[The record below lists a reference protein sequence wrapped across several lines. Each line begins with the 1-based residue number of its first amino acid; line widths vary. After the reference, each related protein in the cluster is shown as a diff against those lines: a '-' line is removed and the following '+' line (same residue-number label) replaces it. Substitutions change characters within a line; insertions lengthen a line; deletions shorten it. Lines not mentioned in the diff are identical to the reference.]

1 MSDLQLLS
9 LVVGISIAMLFLG
22 HPIALTFGAIGIIL
36 GWIFIGPAVMQIAV
50 MKTYAVM
57 VSFPLMAIP
66 LFIFMAFLLEKGG
79 VAESMF
85 DGIRDLFGHLPGG
98 LAIAVTV
105 VCTLFAASTG
115 IIGATIVS
123 MGVMAGPY
131 LLDHGYDRRL
141 TVGTIMAG
149 GTLGIIIP
157 PSVLLIVL
165 GSTAGISI
173 GQLFVGAVIPGLLMS
188 LFYMIYIYVRCRIN
202 PSLGPPVPIE
212 ELDPL
217 KIRLVRGAKKVTPP
231 VLLILV
237 VLGSL
242 FVGIATPSEAGA
254 IGAFAAFLL
263 MVGYGRFTFEN
274 FHGAVRSTV
283 KASCMVMFIIV
294 GVNIFS
300 AVFMALGCG
309 KTLGSLFIALDS
321 KWLFIWL
328 TMLLIFILGMIIDW
342 TAILMLLVPIF
353 FPIAMQ
359 YDINLFWFAM
369 IISINLQTSFLSP
382 PFGYALFFMKSLKL
396 PGVGINDIYWSVIP
410 FILMQFLVL
419 ILTMMFPQIVTY
431 LTNLVFVP

>member
-1 MSDLQLLS
+1 MSDLSLLG
-9 LVVGISIAMLFLG
+9 LVVGVSIAVLFLG
-22 HPIALTFGAIGIIL
+22 HPIALTFGSIGIIL
-36 GWIFIGPAVMQIAV
+36 GWIFIGPSVIQIAV

-66 LFIFMAFLLEKGG
+66 LFIFMAFLLDKGG

-85 DGIRDLFGHLPGG
+85 DGIRDLFGHFPGG

-123 MGVMAGPY
+123 MGIMAGPY
-131 LLDHGYDRRL
+131 LLDHGYDRKL

-165 GSTAGISI
+165 GATAGISV
-173 GQLFVGAVIPGLLMS
+173 GQLFVGAVLPGLLMS
-188 LFYMIYIYVRCRIN
+188 VLYVIYIFVRCSIN
-202 PSLGPPVPIE
+202 QSLGPPVPRA

-217 KIRLVRGAKKVTPP
+217 KIRLLRGFKKVTPP
-231 VLLILV
+231 VMLIFV

-254 IGAFAAFLL
+254 VGAFAAFIL
-263 MVGYGRFTFEN
+263 MVGYGQFSFRN
-274 FHGAVRSTV
+274 FHAAVKATV
-283 KASCMVMFIIV
+283 KASCMVLFIIN
-294 GVNIFS
+294 GVNVYS
-300 AVFMALGCG
+300 AVFMSLGCG
-309 KTLGSLFIALDS
+309 KTLGNLFVALDN

-328 TMLLIFILGMIIDW
+328 TMLLIFLLGMIIDW
-342 TAILMLLVPIF
+342 TAILMLMVPIF
-353 FPIAMQ
+353 FPIAVE

-369 IISINLQTSFLSP
+369 IISINLQTSFMSP
-382 PFGYALFFMKSLKL
+382 PFGYALFFMKCLQL
-396 PGVGINDIYWSVIP
+396 PGVTINEIYLSVIP
-410 FILMQFLVL
+410 FIIAQLMVLFLC
-419 ILTMMFPQIVTY
+419 MFFPQIVTF
-431 LTNLVFVP
+431 LTELAFAR